1 MACPAPQT
9 FCHNISP
16 NIFVNLCRALQHF
29 LLAVKSVYSHRSGSL
44 TTTLPCFSDFRSTRK
59 AIAKAKET
67 HRSQFHNFWIRDF
80 GLGTWT
86 WDFGFL
92 ILHFG
97 LLSFSFLRG
106 KPQIPRFG
114 FLIFDF
120 RVLAL
125 LGRGLRTQNRP
136 RVILELYERSQVSRF
151 GFCKNLRLFTCF
163 MHRKEEQHAL

>member
-1 MACPAPQT
+1 MMMTMMMIMTTATKPGHEQQAAHLRLPITISCQMPSPA
-9 FCHNISP
+9 
-16 NIFVNLCRALQHF
+16 L
-29 LLAVKSVYSHRSGSL
+29 
-44 TTTLPCFSDFRSTRK
+44 RSTRK

-67 HRSQFHNFWIRDF
+67 HRSQFHTFWIRDF

-97 LLSFSFLRG
+97 LLSFLRG
-106 KPQIPRFG
+106 QPHIPWFG

-136 RVILELYERSQVSRF
+136 RVILELYERSQGSRF
-151 GFCKNLRLFTCF
+151 GFC
-163 MHRKEEQHAL
+163 RK